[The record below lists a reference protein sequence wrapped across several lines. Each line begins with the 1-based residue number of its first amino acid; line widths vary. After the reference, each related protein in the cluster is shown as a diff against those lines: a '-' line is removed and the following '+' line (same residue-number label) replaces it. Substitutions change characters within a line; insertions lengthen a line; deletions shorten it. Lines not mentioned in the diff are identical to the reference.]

1 MQKPENVLFLKSLT
15 VTIVQVETIKV
26 VYSMKADSKI
36 FKGIEYVQ
44 VTELPQTQREILTQ
58 TINPDLFI
66 KLLVDGKIIS
76 GCLQYKDYNR
86 WYQEQYLPKMNS
98 PREQAAT
105 PGIEIKPDLALNK
118 L

>member
-1 MQKPENVLFLKSLT
+1 
-15 VTIVQVETIKV
+15 
-26 VYSMKADSKI
+26 MKADSKI

-44 VTELPQTQREILTQ
+44 VSELPQTQREILTQ

-76 GCLQYKDYNR
+76 GCLQYKDYSR
-86 WYQEQYLPKMNS
+86 WYHEQYQAQMNS
-98 PREQAAT
+98 TREQST
-105 PGIEIKPDLALNK
+105 VTDIEIKPNLALNK

>member
-1 MQKPENVLFLKSLT
+1 
-15 VTIVQVETIKV
+15 
-26 VYSMKADSKI
+26 MKADSKI

-44 VTELPQTQREILTQ
+44 VSELPQTQREILIQ

-76 GCLQYKDYNR
+76 GCLQYKDYNK
-86 WYQEQYLPKMNS
+86 WYQDQYQSIINS
-98 PREQAAT
+98 PQEQTTA
-105 PGIEIKPDLALNK
+105 PDIEIKPNLALNK